1 MARPSPTC
9 SAISATCSS
18 MMPRMVQSW
27 RQPAATRNRR
37 STSRPDGVCATSGW
51 NCTPYRPRR
60 RSSTAATGEAAVRAV
75 TVNPGGARVQVSP
88 CDIHTC
94 CGEGSP
100 ASSVPP
106 GTPAAPAAPGSGS
119 RSSAVPPYSPTPVRA
134 TVPPNPATMSWNP

>member
-1 MARPSPTC
+1 
-9 SAISATCSS
+9 

-51 NCTPYRPRR
+51 NCTPYSPRR
-60 RSSTAATGEAAVRAV
+60 GSSTAATGEAAVRAV
-75 TVNPGGARVQVSP
+75 TANPGGARVQVSP

-106 GTPAAPAAPGSGS
+106 AAARQRGAGS
-119 RSSAVPPYSPTPVRA
+119 RSSVAPPYSPTPVRA
-134 TVPPNPATMSWNP
+134 TVPPSSATMSWNP